1 MKKQKK
7 NQNLIFVLLSILIII
22 LIYFV
27 ICIVSFFRQPAD
39 TVLIKNGEVIKYE
52 EVVGYIIRN
61 EKVLDT
67 SSYEGTPK
75 ANIDDATK
83 VSKGTE
89 IVTYMSREKEQLTEK
104 IAKLD
109 DKIQEAMESK
119 QTILPNDVKV
129 LDSEIE
135 IYLYTNIKENNDV
148 YSIYESKNLINEK
161 IEKKAK
167 IAGDL
172 SPVGS
177 QLKSLIEERTS
188 YEKQIN
194 DSEKS
199 LKAPEAGLVSFRVD
213 NYENVLSPS
222 VISKLTLSELEK
234 IKINN
239 NQIIPISSSK
249 VKIVNNFECYIA
261 IPMESE
267 ESKEANL
274 NDNVYLRFD
283 NTGDELINATIEY
296 ISEED
301 NKRIIVLKIKSNVE
315 ELTKYRKINLDVV
328 WWSDK
333 GLKINKEAITYNEIT
348 GVSGDTVIV
357 PTVTIKKS
365 SYTQDVFV
373 KIVREAGDFAIITNY
388 EDKELLNLGV
398 PEELIEDRQTLKMYD
413 EAVLIKN
420 KM

>member
-1 MKKQKK
+1 MQKQKK

-22 LIYFV
+22 LIYFI
-27 ICIVSFFRQPAD
+27 ICIINFFKQPAD

-61 EKVLDT
+61 EKILDT
-67 SSYEGTPK
+67 SQYEGTPK
-75 ANIDDATK
+75 ANVDDATK

-89 IVTYMSREKEQLTEK
+89 IVTYMSKEKQQLTEK

-135 IYLYTNIKENNDV
+135 IYLYTNIKENRDV
-148 YSIYESKNLINEK
+148 YAIRENKNLINEK

-194 DSEKS
+194 DSEKN

-222 VISKLTLSELEK
+222 VISKLTLNDLEK
-234 IKINN
+234 VKINN
-239 NQIIPISSSK
+239 NQTIPINMSK

-261 IPMESE
+261 IPMDSE
-267 ESKEANL
+267 ESKEAKL
-274 NDNVYLRFD
+274 NDTVYLRFD
-283 NTGDELINATIEY
+283 NTGDELISATIEY
-296 ISEED
+296 ISEEES
-301 NKRIIVLKIKSNVE
+301 KRILVFKIKSNVE

-333 GLKINKEAITYNEIT
+333 GLKINKEAIKYSEIT
-348 GVSGDTVIV
+348 GVSGDMVVI

-365 SYTQDVFV
+365 SYTQEAFV
-373 KIVREAGDFAIITNY
+373 KIVREAGDFAIISNY

-398 PEELIEDRQTLKMYD
+398 PEELINDRQTLKMYD
-413 EAVLIKN
+413 EAVLIK
-420 KM
+420 K

>member
-27 ICIVSFFRQPAD
+27 ICIVRFFRQPAD

-75 ANIDDATK
+75 ANVDDATK

-135 IYLYTNIKENNDV
+135 IYLYTNVKESNNV

-194 DSEKS
+194 DSEKI
-199 LKAPEAGLVSFRVD
+199 LKTPEAGLVSFRVD

-222 VISKLTLSELEK
+222 VISKLTLAELEK

-239 NQIIPISSSK
+239 NQIIPISTLK

-333 GLKINKEAITYNEIT
+333 GLKINKEAIRYSEIT

-398 PEELIEDRQTLKMYD
+398 PEELIGDRQTLKMYD

>member
-27 ICIVSFFRQPAD
+27 ICIVRFFRQPAD

-75 ANIDDATK
+75 ANVDDATK

-135 IYLYTNIKENNDV
+135 IYLYTNVKESNNV

-194 DSEKS
+194 DSEKI
-199 LKAPEAGLVSFRVD
+199 LKTPEAGLVSFRVD

-222 VISKLTLSELEK
+222 VISKLTLAELEK

-239 NQIIPISSSK
+239 NQIIPISTSK

-333 GLKINKEAITYNEIT
+333 GLKINKEAIRYSEIT

-413 EAVLIKN
+413 EAVLIK
-420 KM
+420 K

>member
-27 ICIVSFFRQPAD
+27 ICIVRFFRQPAD

-75 ANIDDATK
+75 ANVDDATK

-135 IYLYTNIKENNDV
+135 IYLYTNVKESNNV

-194 DSEKS
+194 DSEKI
-199 LKAPEAGLVSFRVD
+199 LKTPEAGLVSFRVD

-222 VISKLTLSELEK
+222 VISKLTLAELEK
-234 IKINN
+234 IKIND
-239 NQIIPISSSK
+239 NQIIPISTSK

-333 GLKINKEAITYNEIT
+333 GLKINKEAIRYSEIT

-398 PEELIEDRQTLKMYD
+398 PEELIGDRQTLKMYD
-413 EAVLIKN
+413 EAVLIK
-420 KM
+420 K

>member
-27 ICIVSFFRQPAD
+27 ICIVRFFRQPAD

-75 ANIDDATK
+75 ANVDDATK

-135 IYLYTNIKENNDV
+135 IYLYTNVKESNNV

-194 DSEKS
+194 DSEKI
-199 LKAPEAGLVSFRVD
+199 LKTPEAGLVSFRVD

-222 VISKLTLSELEK
+222 VISKLTLAELEK

-239 NQIIPISSSK
+239 NQIIPISTSK

-333 GLKINKEAITYNEIT
+333 GLKINKEAIRYSEIT

-398 PEELIEDRQTLKMYD
+398 PEELIGDRQTLKMYD

>member
-27 ICIVSFFRQPAD
+27 ICIVRFFRQPAD

-75 ANIDDATK
+75 ANVDDATK

-222 VISKLTLSELEK
+222 VISKLTLAELEK

-239 NQIIPISSSK
+239 NQIIPISPSK

-333 GLKINKEAITYNEIT
+333 GLKINKEAITYSEIT

>member
-27 ICIVSFFRQPAD
+27 ICIVRFFRQPAD

-75 ANIDDATK
+75 ANVDDATK

-135 IYLYTNIKENNDV
+135 IYLYTNVKESNNV

-194 DSEKS
+194 DSEKI
-199 LKAPEAGLVSFRVD
+199 LKTPEAGLVSFRVD

-222 VISKLTLSELEK
+222 VISKLTLAELEK

-239 NQIIPISSSK
+239 NQIIPISTSK

-333 GLKINKEAITYNEIT
+333 GLKINKEAIRYSEIT

-365 SYTQDVFV
+365 SYTQDVFA

-398 PEELIEDRQTLKMYD
+398 PEELIAGRQTLKMYD
-413 EAVLIKN
+413 EAVLVRN
-420 KM
+420 EM

>member
-27 ICIVSFFRQPAD
+27 ICIVRFFRQPAD

-75 ANIDDATK
+75 ANVDDATK

-135 IYLYTNIKENNDV
+135 IYLYTNVKESNNV

-194 DSEKS
+194 DSEKI
-199 LKAPEAGLVSFRVD
+199 LKTPEAGLVSFRVD

-222 VISKLTLSELEK
+222 VISKLTLAELEK

-239 NQIIPISSSK
+239 NQIIPISTSK

-333 GLKINKEAITYNEIT
+333 GLKINKEAIRYSEIT

>member
-22 LIYFV
+22 LIYFI
-27 ICIVSFFRQPAD
+27 ICIVRFFRQPAD

-75 ANIDDATK
+75 ANVDDATK

-135 IYLYTNIKENNDV
+135 IYLYTNVKESNNV

-194 DSEKS
+194 DSEKI
-199 LKAPEAGLVSFRVD
+199 LKTPEAGLVSFRVD

-222 VISKLTLSELEK
+222 VISKLTLAELEK

-239 NQIIPISSSK
+239 NQIIPISTSK

-333 GLKINKEAITYNEIT
+333 GLKINKEAIRYSEIT

>member
-27 ICIVSFFRQPAD
+27 ICIVRFFRQPAD

-75 ANIDDATK
+75 ANVDDATK

-135 IYLYTNIKENNDV
+135 IYLYTNVKESNNV

-194 DSEKS
+194 DSEKI
-199 LKAPEAGLVSFRVD
+199 LKTPEAGLVSFRVD

-222 VISKLTLSELEK
+222 VISKLTLAELEK

-239 NQIIPISSSK
+239 NQIIPISTSK

-333 GLKINKEAITYNEIT
+333 GLKINKEAIRYSEIT
-348 GVSGDTVIV
+348 GVSGD
-357 PTVTIKKS
+357 KCS
-365 SYTQDVFV
+365 QN
-373 KIVREAGDFAIITNY
+373 G
-388 EDKELLNLGV
+388 
-398 PEELIEDRQTLKMYD
+398 LK
-413 EAVLIKN
+413 
-420 KM
+420 